1 MTRWPNAHYPGGTMS
16 TTESQ
21 SKDEEKKTEQVSIVV
36 NNKPVLV
43 TKHTTGAGIK
53 SAAGVPTAFELFH
66 IKGKQEIPIE
76 DEEKVTAHEGDKF
89 TASPSLDPS

>member
-1 MTRWPNAHYPGGTMS
+1 MS

-36 NNKPVLV
+36 NNKSVSV
-43 TKHTTGAGIK
+43 AKNTTGAGIK
-53 SAAGVPTAFELFH
+53 KAAGVPAAFELFRVE
-66 IKGKQEIPIE
+66 GKKEIPVA
-76 DEEKVTAHEGDKF
+76 DEEKVTVHEGEKF